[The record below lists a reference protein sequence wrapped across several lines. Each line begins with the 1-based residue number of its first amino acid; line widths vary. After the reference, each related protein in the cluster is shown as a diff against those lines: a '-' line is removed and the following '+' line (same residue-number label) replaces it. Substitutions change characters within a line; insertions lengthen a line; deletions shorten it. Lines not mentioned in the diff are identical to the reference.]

1 MILDN
6 LFENY
11 PVTYPFR
18 ITRFRFLYEH
28 RWAEDFLFLGESHNF
43 WEFSCVLEGEV
54 EVVLDGKIH
63 LVKPGNFIGCPPMV
77 FHSSRAAGKAC
88 RVLNFSFEQTG
99 KLPEKFGEGIF
110 YLTPPETEKIKRIFE
125 NLRQAYCEKPVDDI
139 LGAEAA
145 NALSA
150 FLLRISQLHD
160 SHHRPVKSRSGEMYQ
175 RLVETMKATVRD
187 NLTVQQIAERNA
199 ISVSTMKE
207 LFRKYAGISPKR
219 YYADMRGV
227 EALRL
232 LQNGME
238 IGEITELLNYSSPN
252 YFSSSFK
259 RQFGVPPGRY
269 RRQNWK

>member
-6 LFENY
+6 LFEDY
-11 PVTYPFR
+11 PVTFPFQ
-18 ITRFRFLYEH
+18 ITRFRFLYQHQWE
-28 RWAEDFLFLGESHNF
+28 EDFLFLGESHNF

-54 EVVLDGKIH
+54 EVVLDGKIY
-63 LVKPGNFIGCPPMV
+63 LLKPGNFIGCPPMV

-88 RVLNFSFEQTG
+88 RVLNFSFEHTG
-99 KLPEKFGEGIF
+99 TLPEKLKEGIF
-110 YLTPPETEKIKRIFE
+110 YLTLPETDEIKRIFAD
-125 NLRQAYCEKPVDDI
+125 LQKAYCGETPDDD

-145 NALSA
+145 SALTA
-150 FLLRISQLHD
+150 FLIRISRQHD
-160 SHHRPVKSRSGEMYQ
+160 SHHRRVKSRSGDMYR
-175 RLVETMKATVRD
+175 RLVETMKETVRE
-187 NLTVQQIAERNA
+187 NLTVQQIAARNA

-232 LQNGME
+232 LEAGVE

-259 RQFGVPPGRY
+259 RQFGAPPGKY